1 MFKKIKEEHYLIA
14 IYVVS
19 IIVFAAMFFAFNYVE
34 NKQKKA
40 LYNFVYNQKI
50 EQNKKDIRLETY
62 AAISFIDSYT
72 KLFISDTYVK
82 LRDSLRIIKK
92 EITQPVSNSQLERLS
107 KENGVRLAVFND
119 NGSSNI
125 DFISLK
131 NCRPYK
137 NNIISNFGDVAL
149 KICFSPTIKAD
160 QNSGKFL
167 VASTK
172 LDNSTTLI
180 AYKPMLEIE
189 NKIMD
194 YVFPKL
200 KNFIFKDK
208 NKDSYFFVVK
218 ILNLN
223 GGKNFAMN
231 IYNKSLGVRIG
242 KVESSAGTDAKGN
255 RYREKYIQGLKKYG
269 ETYSEY
275 WYSSPTTNKPQLKI
289 SFRKYY
295 KPLQWMV
302 GTGFYV
308 NRIKMKTDIFTEGM
322 LNYIKTF
329 QIALF
334 VLYVLTLLAIYI
346 INTEFFSVAN
356 EDTENITSKIS
367 EKIAEIKP
375 IDIDSLHFERFKT
388 IAITLNN
395 FSKTLQLKEDKIEQN
410 RIEFLKTFIN
420 IVEIRDIYTK
430 GHSQRV
436 AKYAQ
441 EIGKILNLSKQNQ
454 YDLYV
459 SGLLHD
465 IGKVAIPDSILLKPG
480 KLSEYEY
487 KIMKYHP
494 EFSYDLVKNIEFF
507 QYIST
512 FIKQHH
518 ERCDGSGYPDGLKC
532 EEITLEGKILA
543 IADAFDALVTTRPY
557 RKQFSISQAIAIM
570 KNMPLDQSI
579 INKIEPHLSDIYFE
593 EKIEQNS
600 LSSKIADI
608 EESRITIFETDTF
621 TGLYKIKLLIEYI
634 NDLIDNNIEFYLFM
648 IDIKYL
654 KKINYIFG
662 YEKGDELILKF
673 AKTINE
679 IKDAHYKTRV
689 GSNYF
694 AFVYMGKKPLEIKKE
709 LEKRLNSIEI
719 DNQKIGYFV
728 TYLTSHNIKN
738 AEELIY
744 FAEMQIESMKFSAY
758 KKESG

>member
-1 MFKKIKEEHYLIA
+1 MA
-14 IYVVS
+14 
-19 IIVFAAMFFAFNYVE
+19 FAVMFFTFNYVE
-34 NKQKKA
+34 KSQKKA
-40 LYNFVYNQKI
+40 IYNFVYNQKI
-50 EQNKKDIRLETY
+50 EQNKKDIKLETY

-72 KLFISDTYVK
+72 KLLISDTYVK
-82 LRDSLRIIKK
+82 LKDSLRIIKK
-92 EITQPVSNSQLERLS
+92 EITQPVSNSQLELLS
-107 KENGVRLAVFND
+107 EKNGVKLAVFND

-131 NCRPYK
+131 NCKPYK
-137 NNIISNFGDVAL
+137 NNIISNFGYIAL
-149 KICFSPTIKAD
+149 KICFSPILKVD
-160 QNSGKFL
+160 KNPVKFL

-172 LDNSTTLI
+172 LDNGTALI
-180 AYKPMLEIE
+180 AYKPMLEVE
-189 NKIMD
+189 DEIMD
-194 YVFPKL
+194 CVFPKL
-200 KNFIFKDK
+200 KNFIFKNN

-218 ILNLN
+218 ILNLK

-231 IYNKSLGVRIG
+231 IYNKSLGVSIG
-242 KVESSAGTDAKGN
+242 KIESSSGTDVKGSH
-255 RYREKYIQGLKKYG
+255 YREKYLQGLKKYG

-275 WYSSPTTNKPQLKI
+275 WYPSPTTNKPQLKI

-308 NRIKMKTDIFTEGM
+308 NRIKIQAGVFTEDM
-322 LNYIKTF
+322 LSYIKTF

-334 VLYVLTLLAIYI
+334 VLYILTLLIIHI
-346 INTEFFSVAN
+346 INTEFLSTAN
-356 EDTENITSKIS
+356 KDTENITSKIS
-367 EKIAEIKP
+367 DTIAEIKP

-388 IAITLNN
+388 IAIALNN
-395 FSKTLQLKEDKIEQN
+395 FSKALQLKEDKIEQN

-441 EIGKILNLSKQNQ
+441 EIGKILNLSKQKQ

-507 QYIST
+507 QNIST
-512 FIKQHH
+512 SIKQHH

-543 IADAFDALVTTRPY
+543 IADVFDALVTTRPY
-557 RKQFSISQAIAIM
+557 RKRFSISQAIAIM
-570 KNMPLDQSI
+570 KDMPLDQLI
-579 INKIEPHLSDIYFE
+579 INEIEPHLSDIYFE
-593 EKIEQNS
+593 ENTEQNN
-600 LSSKIADI
+600 LSSKIADV
-608 EESRITIFETDTF
+608 EESRISLFEMDTL
-621 TGLYKIKLLIEYI
+621 TCLYKIKRLIDYL
-634 NDLIDNNIEFYLFM
+634 DSLIDNNIEFYLFM
-648 IDIKYL
+648 IDIKHM
-654 KKINYIFG
+654 KKINYTFG
-662 YEKGDELILKF
+662 YEKGNEIILRF
-673 AKTINE
+673 TGAINE
-679 IKDAHYKTRV
+679 IKDAHYQTRV
-689 GSNYF
+689 GSNNF
-694 AFVYMGKKPLEIKKE
+694 AFVYLGKKPLEIKKE

-719 DNQKIGYFV
+719 DSQKIGYFA
-728 TYLTSHNIKN
+728 TFLTSYNIKN

-744 FAEMQIESMKFSAY
+744 LAEMQIESMKFSAY
-758 KKESG
+758 KKESGLKTDT